1 MEGLATQLKGEMNES
16 SSKNNIQDIILREQ
30 RIGDILRESDLKP
43 VTSIML
49 RSTISIGHLEDIGIQ
64 KALIR
69 DPEVWKNLIEL
80 GWNPIDQESYL
91 WFLS

>member
-69 DPEVWKNLIEL
+69 DPEV
-80 GWNPIDQESYL
+80 
-91 WFLS
+91 

>member
-1 MEGLATQLKGEMNES
+1 M
-16 SSKNNIQDIILREQ
+16 REQ

-49 RSTISIGHLEDIGIQ
+49 RSTISIGHLVAISIQ

-69 DPEVWKNLIEL
+69 DPKV
-80 GWNPIDQESYL
+80 
-91 WFLS
+91 

>member
-1 MEGLATQLKGEMNES
+1 M
-16 SSKNNIQDIILREQ
+16 REQ

-49 RSTISIGHLEDIGIQ
+49 RSTISIGHLGDISIQ

-69 DPEVWKNLIEL
+69 DPEV
-80 GWNPIDQESYL
+80 
-91 WFLS
+91 

>member
-1 MEGLATQLKGEMNES
+1 
-16 SSKNNIQDIILREQ
+16 
-30 RIGDILRESDLKP
+30 
-43 VTSIML
+43 ML

>member
-1 MEGLATQLKGEMNES
+1 LEGLATQLKGEMNES

-69 DPEVWKNLIEL
+69 DPEV
-80 GWNPIDQESYL
+80 
-91 WFLS
+91 